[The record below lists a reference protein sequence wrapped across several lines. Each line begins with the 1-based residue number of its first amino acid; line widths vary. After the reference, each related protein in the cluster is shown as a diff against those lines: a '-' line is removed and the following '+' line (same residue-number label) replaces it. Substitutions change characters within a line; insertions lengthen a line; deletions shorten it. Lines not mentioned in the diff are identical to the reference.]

1 MHEELLRLVP
11 DYEML
16 RRFFANHPEGLVL
29 FDLEGTCVLAN
40 RALANMLGYSAE
52 EAARS
57 ASDFRKSVSLELKLA
72 DGTAWDPIRAGD
84 DIVNQQMELSN
95 KKGEHVSVLVNGTI
109 VGEEADGNHLALVS
123 ITNITEYKQKED
135 ELLNKGK
142 QSAILIESVEKQLK
156 ESADELQLWKNELH
170 QCYRSI
176 ESMNYAMRL
185 LIKRIRDQKKD
196 LNERVAQNFIL
207 TIQPI
212 LDQLKTGDLPEPYYH
227 LIETLNFSVRHI
239 MSFFDVKLADNKA
252 SLSPREMEI
261 CQMIRADKDSR
272 DIAKTL
278 GLTYH
283 TVIVHRKNIRKKL
296 GLNQKRQ
303 NLANFIKRHFEAGSA
318 YVNQR

>member
-11 DYEML
+11 DYDML
-16 RRFFANHPEGLVL
+16 RRFFANHTEGLVL
-29 FDLEGTCVLAN
+29 FNLEGTCVLAN

-57 ASDFRKSVSLELKLA
+57 PSDFHKSVCQWLKLTDRTVWGTIQAGA
-72 DGTAWDPIRAGD
+72 DV
-84 DIVNQQMELSN
+84 VNQQMELLN
-95 KKGEHVSVLVNGTI
+95 KKGEDISVLVNGTI
-109 VGEEADGNHLALVS
+109 VGNGTDGNHLALAS

-135 ELLNKGK
+135 ELLNTGR
-142 QSAILIESVEKQLK
+142 QSATLIESVEKQLK
-156 ESADELQLWKNELH
+156 ERADELQLWKKELH

-185 LIKRIRDQKKD
+185 LIKRIRDQKRD
-196 LNERVAQNFIL
+196 MNERVAQNFIL

-212 LDQLKTGDLPEPYYH
+212 MDQLKTGDLPEPYYH
-227 LIETLNFSVRHI
+227 LIETLDFNVRHI
-239 MSFFDVKLADNKA
+239 TSFIGVKLADNKGR
-252 SLSPREMEI
+252 LSPREMEI
-261 CQMIRADKDSR
+261 CQMIRADKNSR
-272 DIAKTL
+272 DIAKAL

-303 NLANFIKRHFEAGSA
+303 NLANFIKRHFEDGAGA
-318 YVNQR
+318 

>member
-1 MHEELLRLVP
+1 MRQDLLRLVL
-11 DYEML
+11 DHDML
-16 RRFFANHPEGLVL
+16 SRFFANHPEGLVL

-57 ASDFRKSVSLELKLA
+57 PSDFHKSVSEWLKFA
-72 DGTAWDPIRAGD
+72 DGTVWGPIQAGGD
-84 DIVNQQMELSN
+84 MLNRQMELSN
-95 KKGEHVSVLVNGTI
+95 KEGEHVSVLVNGTI
-109 VGEEADGNHLALVS
+109 VGEETDGARLALAS
-123 ITNITEYKQKED
+123 IINITEYKQKED
-135 ELLNKGK
+135 ELLNKGR
-142 QSAILIESVEKQLK
+142 QSATLIESMEKQLK
-156 ESADELQLWKNELH
+156 QSADELQLWKNELH

-185 LIKRIRDQKKD
+185 LIKRIRDQKRD

-212 LDQLKTGDLPEPYYH
+212 LDQLKTGDLPEPYYR
-227 LIETLNFSVRHI
+227 LIETLDFSVRHI
-239 MSFFDVKLADNKA
+239 TSFFGVKLADNKA
-252 SLSPREMEI
+252 RLSPREMEI

-272 DIAKTL
+272 DIAKAL
-278 GLTYH
+278 GVTYH

-296 GLNQKRQ
+296 GLNQRRQ

-318 YVNQR
+318 YPNQS